1 MKLYSLAFAALLP
14 CTSLLAEPVV
24 LNLSANASREVAND
38 EMVARLYVQA
48 DAASPAVLARELG
61 GALERARKEATRYPQ
76 LSFAQAGYNS
86 WPEYGKDRKVNG
98 WRGRA
103 SVVVSGRDL
112 QAASELVAR
121 LQGFMLIENI
131 GFQVSEMARRAAQQA
146 LIPEALADIDAQARV
161 VGRSLGKQ
169 RQAVREL
176 TLNGPGGG
184 APMPVFAQAKFAVA
198 NAEAGAPDPVNWQP
212 GVSRIG
218 VDANARVE
226 LQ

>member
-1 MKLYSLAFAALLP
+1 MKLYSLALAALLP
-14 CTSLLAEPVV
+14 CASLLAEPVV
-24 LNLSANASREVAND
+24 LNLSANATREVAND

-48 DAASPAVLARELG
+48 DAQSPAALAREMG
-61 GALERARKEATRYPQ
+61 GALERTRKEAARYPQ
-76 LSFAQAGYNS
+76 LSFAQAAYNS

-103 SVVVSGRDL
+103 SVTVSGRDL

-121 LQGFMLIENI
+121 LQGFMLIENV
-131 GFQVSEMARRAAQQA
+131 GFQVSETARRAAQQA
-146 LIPEALADIDAQARV
+146 LIPEALADIAAQARV
-161 VGRSLGKQ
+161 VGHSLGKP

-176 TLNGPGGG
+176 TLNGPGSG
-184 APMPVFAQAKFAVA
+184 APMPVFAQARFAAA
-198 NAEAGAPDPVNWQP
+198 NADAAAPDPVNWQP

-218 VDANARVE
+218 VDASARVE